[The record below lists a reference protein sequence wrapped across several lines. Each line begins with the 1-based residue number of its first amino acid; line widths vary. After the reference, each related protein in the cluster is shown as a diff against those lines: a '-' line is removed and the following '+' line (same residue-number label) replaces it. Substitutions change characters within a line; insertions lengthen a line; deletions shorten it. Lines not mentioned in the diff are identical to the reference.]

1 MILGISGWSGSG
13 KTTLIEKIIPIL
25 NKKGIKVSTMKHGHS
40 GFDLDH
46 PGKDTFLHR
55 KAGAKEVL
63 ISSEKRFAIIHEY
76 DEKELELDAL
86 INKMS
91 PTDLI
96 LVEGWKKEN
105 IKKIEVYRP
114 ALKKPLLAR
123 NDKNII
129 AIASDVDFIKNI
141 NIKILSLNH
150 PQEIAEYI
158 YLLIKK

>member
-13 KTTLIEKIIPIL
+13 KTTLIEKLIPIL

>member
-13 KTTLIEKIIPIL
+13 KTTLIEKLIPIL

-63 ISSEKRFAIIHEY
+63 ISSDKRFAIIHEY

-158 YLLIKK
+158 YILIKK

>member
-1 MILGISGWSGSG
+1 
-13 KTTLIEKIIPIL
+13 
-25 NKKGIKVSTMKHGHS
+25 
-40 GFDLDH
+40 
-46 PGKDTFLHR
+46 
-55 KAGAKEVL
+55 
-63 ISSEKRFAIIHEY
+63 
-76 DEKELELDAL
+76 
-86 INKMS
+86 MS

>member
-13 KTTLIEKIIPIL
+13 KTTLIKKIIPIL
-25 NKKGIKVSTMKHGHS
+25 NKKGITVSTMKHGRS
-40 GFDLDH
+40 GFDIDQ

>member
-1 MILGISGWSGSG
+1 
-13 KTTLIEKIIPIL
+13 
-25 NKKGIKVSTMKHGHS
+25 MKHGHS

-63 ISSEKRFAIIHEY
+63 ISSDKRFAIIHEY
-76 DEKELELDAL
+76 DGKELELDAL

>member
-13 KTTLIEKIIPIL
+13 KTTLIKKIIPIL

-63 ISSEKRFAIIHEY
+63 ISSDKRFAIIHEY

-129 AIASDVDFIKNI
+129 AIASDVGFIKNI

>member
-13 KTTLIEKIIPIL
+13 KTTLIEKLIPIL

-86 INKMS
+86 IDKMS

-123 NDKNII
+123 DDKNII

>member
-13 KTTLIEKIIPIL
+13 KTTLIEKLIPIL

-63 ISSEKRFAIIHEY
+63 ISSDKRFAIIHEY

>member
-1 MILGISGWSGSG
+1 MLLSKDTAFGNPV
-13 KTTLIEKIIPIL
+13 EPEV
-25 NKKGIKVSTMKHGHS
+25 NKMHS

-63 ISSEKRFAIIHEY
+63 ISSDKRFAIIHEY

>member
-13 KTTLIEKIIPIL
+13 KTTLIEKLIPIL

-105 IKKIEVYRP
+105 IKKIEVYRS
-114 ALKKPLLAR
+114 ALKKPLLAK

>member
-13 KTTLIEKIIPIL
+13 KTTLIEKLIPIL

-114 ALKKPLLAR
+114 ALKKPLLAK

>member
-13 KTTLIEKIIPIL
+13 KTTLIEKLIPIL

-123 NDKNII
+123 DDKNII
-129 AIASDVDFIKNI
+129 AIASDVNFIKNI